1 MGATG
6 RCGYYALKDL
16 LNLGYKVRILTRN
29 RNACKKVL
37 GDLFDKLED
46 VVECDLYLESKTHE
60 GKIPK
65 GFTDSM
71 LKFAFE
77 PISG

>member
-16 LNLGYKVRILTRN
+16 LNLGYKVRIITRN

-37 GDLFDKLED
+37 GDLFD
-46 VVECDLYLESKTHE
+46 
-60 GKIPK
+60 
-65 GFTDSM
+65 
-71 LKFAFE
+71 
-77 PISG
+77 